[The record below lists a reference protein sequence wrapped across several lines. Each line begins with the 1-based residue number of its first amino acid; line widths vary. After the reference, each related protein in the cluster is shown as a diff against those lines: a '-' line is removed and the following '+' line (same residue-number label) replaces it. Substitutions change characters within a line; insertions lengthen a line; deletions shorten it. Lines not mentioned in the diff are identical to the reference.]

1 MPTLRHYIVLGRVQ
15 GVGYRKFVKRE
26 ARNLGLRGWVRNLE
40 DGSVEALALAGQS
53 ALNDFESRLRE
64 GPLFSK
70 VKDIRVEDLQE
81 YTELP
86 DAFLILQ

>member
-1 MPTLRHYIVLGRVQ
+1 MPILRHYIVLGRVQ
-15 GVGYRKFVKRE
+15 GVGYRNFVMRE
-26 ARNLGLRGWVRNLE
+26 ARALGLRGWVRNLK

-53 ALNDFESRLRE
+53 VLRDFENRLRE

-70 VKDIRVEDLQE
+70 VKDIRAQDLQE

-86 DAFLILQ
+86 DDFLILQ

>member
-1 MPTLRHYIVLGRVQ
+1 MPILRHYIVLGRVQ
-15 GVGYRKFVKRE
+15 GVGYRNFVKRE

-40 DGSVEALALAGQS
+40 DGSVEALALADQS
-53 ALNDFESRLRE
+53 ALSNFEARLRE

-81 YTELP
+81 HPELP